1 MKRLLRKGN
10 PIARLVAL
18 LVVFVMVFVPLLE
31 NAGPL
36 KRVKAASPYNY
47 EYAVN
52 LNFGDDRAIVTDAA
66 GVYIEPN
73 TAPANPKELHYYNSG
88 QTINISVNTSPSGTM
103 VYTDGTSAT
112 HNVDVAGN
120 VEIQT
125 VKLSSIPTELLDS
138 LNSDVSTEGNGY
150 YIGIY
155 AKLKDDATA
164 TDGTDLPDSAKWS
177 LLDVYK
183 VVRHTSFGVEG
194 YWVDE
199 SGNILKNNAFTNS
212 TSLEIVDIEQ
222 VLMAGTPLGSEFL
235 GDFEYYYADATGN
248 TGRSQ
253 RQDYNESDVKK
264 YDGTPVIMGN
274 AKVYYAWADYI
285 LTASGDNVYSTKNTS
300 EDGKKLTVD
309 TVAPTV
315 NTLYVRGG
323 GVPLSPSTGSET
335 SDKADDIYYLDKNA
349 LSAGNYEIYV
359 FLNNEVNPAESIEF
373 YFEPETGEKKTF
385 NSNYHLTNTYKL
397 TGLETILDND
407 VLYTMSFL
415 PVDAAN
421 NGIDEEPV
429 SVGKIKFIDTSLKV
443 TNLDGTDIAALAGTP
458 TNNPY
463 YLDVKISSGYQLSSI
478 AVMNGTETIVSEN
491 ITGTQGDDT
500 LYTTTYRINLPS
512 DISNDFEADD
522 LKIVVKDTR
531 DPGNS
536 GTPANEKT
544 ESLGKMDYDIKPPV
558 LESAMLSVTDGNNNT
573 VDYQLDPNNTIFL
586 DEELAI
592 SDIQASLKLND
603 KHCSSEIKV
612 YVQEGESG
620 TPNEIV
626 VPEHATN
633 KKSYVV
639 GLSSCNAINT
649 QYIISAILTDSIG
662 NSANEGDP
670 VVLGSFEIINKD
682 LQIKN
687 ATLTDGTSA
696 PWTVVG
702 LDKDPNEKAFKVSP
716 SKKQHTLK
724 VEVESGYELEQAVIK
739 TSSETL
745 QTIDLRNEW
754 TFDAGIYS
762 YTIEYTFP
770 ASADADKIFEDIE
783 VIITDN
789 KPMAGTGKN
798 SVNLKLGD
806 FTYDKTAP
814 DLVALGIY
822 KKVADD
828 TYVKI
833 NDSDLSNGEYIV
845 DTTLDETFVVL
856 YGIKD
861 NTSKLTFCD
870 YYFTNSE
877 ASWIALLNVPEAGS
891 SLNSI
896 DPNRDEFFIEYTT
909 DKLVEL
915 VNSKNT
921 NKVTFYARAVD
932 EADNATSLVPAT
944 YTLVVPDNQLKITE
958 AKLTD
963 MYGNVI
969 DITQLGNGSYI
980 SNKGLELH
988 VKAVSGYDITSMELL
1003 TGDTAYSTTTV
1014 KSAYDINNKK
1024 YSVEQTLVIPTD
1036 ISYNQLLQT
1045 IQLRVTDTGNPAKT
1059 IPVGQLLYDMS
1070 APTINTAD
1078 GNALPADSTWY
1089 QSYNLAIAIKA
1100 GAQSVESELDNVK
1113 YSISNSYGDKTDVS
1127 DGVNYSG
1134 AAANLTIDVPESYTA
1149 AGTTINVSA
1158 TDKAT
1163 NFNTAAATIK
1173 VDKTNP
1179 EVDALTVNG
1188 YEYNSIPLPA
1198 VVVIKTTASDN
1209 LALAK
1214 VSIVVESEDGTKR
1227 YPHDFEYDAM
1237 AAVSDD
1243 GNKVIRDEECAL
1255 NLSDGK
1261 YNVTVTAYDKSG
1273 RVSSVRAT
1281 SFIVDNTKPVV
1292 TAKVADGTK
1301 GGKKPLTNFDG
1312 TARDYYYKSNVGV
1325 ELTYADA
1332 NIKEVI
1338 VTDNGNRVNLN
1349 WTYDSVTGKN
1359 VASYKSTADGLH
1371 TVIISAK
1378 DLTGNEAE
1386 SKTIYFTKDTVAPTI
1401 SAIVNGA
1408 INYTDSTGSLIF
1420 TSDTTVSYS
1429 VSDSNEDKADFNYQM
1444 IKRVPDEPV
1453 STGEYIK
1460 TAVRTFSYTEEA
1472 DYTINVFSIDMASNK
1487 SETKTVNFRL
1497 DKTAPNISIGG
1508 IGDGGSSSTPVTVSL
1523 NMQELFWSDA
1533 TGTVEVYM
1541 KSGEGFGEE
1550 LIEEITYTPTGR
1562 NTAISRTFSESGIY
1576 RIVFNAQDNA
1586 GHTATAES
1594 AFTIDT
1600 DAPVVT
1606 LEGVANFDV
1615 TDKDVIIS
1623 STITDKFYASKKVT
1637 ISGSVTDDTGKV
1649 TPITIDGYS
1658 ATANPT
1664 VINHTFSDD
1673 GIYDLTISCVD
1684 IVGNTDTK
1692 TVHFTIDKTNPVIGD
1707 LSDYDGKILT
1717 SFKWDKDL
1725 DELVSDLTVCD
1736 VHMYLNGQEY
1746 NGEDAVEDGS
1756 YVLLITAED
1765 ELGHLV
1771 EKSVEFV
1778 LDTKSPVFI
1787 VTGVEDKEKKLEPY
1801 NISVSLQLEEDTL
1814 TSVTLNGKVVTI
1826 TNNVATIDVTDIGE
1840 YKLYMEAVDEAGNVS
1855 SAEYEFELISEKEFN
1870 FWIIIGVA
1878 AALLLIILFIILAKR
1893 KKDKE

>member
-1 MKRLLRKGN
+1 MKRILRKGN

-18 LVVFVMVFVPLLE
+18 LVVFVMVLVPLLE
-31 NAGPL
+31 NVGPL
-36 KRVKAASPYNY
+36 KKVKAASPYNY
-47 EYAVN
+47 EHAVV
-52 LNFGDDRAIVTDAA
+52 LSFGENRTIITDAT
-66 GVYIEPN
+66 GTYIEPN

-103 VYTDGTSAT
+103 VYTDGASTA
-112 HNVDVAGN
+112 HNVDVTGN

-125 VKLSSIPTELLDS
+125 VKLSSIPAGLLDS
-138 LNSDVSTEGNGY
+138 LNNDVSTEGNGY

-155 AKLKDDATA
+155 AKLNDDAKA
-164 TDGTDLPDSAKWS
+164 TDGTELPDSAKWS
-177 LLDVYK
+177 LVDVYK

-194 YWVDE
+194 YWVDA
-199 SGNILKNNAFTNS
+199 SGNVLKDCAVTNS
-212 TSLEIVDIEQ
+212 TSLKMVDIEQ
-222 VLMAGTPLGSEFL
+222 VLMAEAPAGSEFI

-253 RQDYNESDVKK
+253 RQNYDESDVKK
-264 YDGTPVIMGN
+264 NDGTPVIMGN
-274 AKVYYAWADYI
+274 AKVFYAWADYV
-285 LTASGDNVYSTKNTS
+285 LTASGDNVYSTKSMS
-300 EDGKKLTVD
+300 ENGKKLTVD
-309 TVAPTV
+309 TVAPAV
-315 NTLYVRGG
+315 NTVQVQCGG
-323 GVPLSPSTGSET
+323 ASLPPVTGSET
-335 SDKADDIYYLDKNA
+335 SDQADDIYYLDKNK
-349 LSAGNYEIYV
+349 LTAGSTYDIYV
-359 FLNNEVNPAESIEF
+359 LLNNEVNPAESIEF
-373 YFEPETGEKKTF
+373 YFETETGEKKTF
-385 NSNYHLTNTYKL
+385 DSNYHLTNTYKL
-397 TGLETILDND
+397 TVLESILDND

-415 PVDAAN
+415 PVDACN
-421 NGIDEEPV
+421 NGIDKAPICI
-429 SVGKIKFIDTSLKV
+429 GKIKFIDTSLKV
-443 TNLDGTDIAALAGTP
+443 TKTDGTDIEALAGTP
-458 TNNPY
+458 TNTPY
-463 YLDVKISSGYQLSSI
+463 SVDVKISSGYPLSSV
-478 AVMNGTETIVSEN
+478 AVMNGDETIASEDLSS
-491 ITGTQGDDT
+491 ITKGEDQ
-500 LYTTTYRINLPS
+500 LYTKIYTVNLPS
-512 DISNDFEADD
+512 DTSSDFEAND

-544 ESLGKMDYDIKPPV
+544 VQLGKLDYDITPPE
-558 LESAMLSVTDGNNNT
+558 LSSATLSVSDGNSTPTNFDLTQGTAYIDADVPRNSIKT
-573 VDYQLDPNNTIFL
+573 TIKI
-586 DEELAI
+586 DE
-592 SDIQASLKLND
+592 
-603 KHCSSEIKV
+603 KHCSPVLNYSIKFGDTDITSL
-612 YVQEGESG
+612 YSANAD
-620 TPNEIV
+620 PNEANTYI
-626 VPEHATN
+626 ADLSGLFTKTN
-633 KKSYVV
+633 KLY
-639 GLSSCNAINT
+639 T
-649 QYIISAILTDSIG
+649 ISAVLEDSVG
-662 NSANEGDP
+662 NKKDNGNYI
-670 VVLGSFEIINKD
+670 VLGNVKIIDKD

-696 PWTVVG
+696 PWPVVG
-702 LDKDPNEKAFKVSP
+702 LDEDPNEKAFKVSP
-716 SKKQHTLK
+716 SNKPHTLN
-724 VEVESGYELEQAVIK
+724 VEVESGYELEQAIIK

-745 QTIDLRNEW
+745 QTIDLRNKW
-754 TFDAGIYS
+754 TFNDGIYS

-789 KPMAGTGKN
+789 KPMAGTDKN

-822 KKVADD
+822 KKVGDD

-861 NTSKLTFCD
+861 ATSELKSWD
-870 YYFTNSE
+870 YYFNNSKE
-877 ASWIALLNVPEAGS
+877 TLIAALNVPEAGS
-891 SLNSI
+891 SLNNI
-896 DPNRDEFFIEYTT
+896 DPNRDEYYIEYTT

-921 NKVTFYARAVD
+921 NEVTFYAGAVD
-932 EADNATSLVPAT
+932 IADNATSLVPAT
-944 YTLVVPDNQLKITE
+944 YTLVVPDNQLEITE

-988 VKAVSGYDITSMELL
+988 VKAVSGYDITTMELL
-1003 TGDTAYSTTTV
+1003 TGDTVYSTTTV
-1014 KSAYDINNKK
+1014 TSSYDVNNKK

-1045 IQLRVTDTGNPAKT
+1045 IQLRVTDTGNPAK
-1059 IPVGQLLYDMS
+1059 IISIGQLLYDMS
-1070 APTINTAD
+1070 APTINTAE
-1078 GNALPADSTWY
+1078 GNALPVDSTWY

-1100 GAQSVESELDNVK
+1100 GAQSVESELENVK

-1134 AAANLTIDVPESYTA
+1134 AAANLTIDVPESYTS

-1163 NFNTAAATIK
+1163 NSSTAAAKIK

-1179 EVDALTVNG
+1179 TVDALTVNDN
-1188 YEYNSIPLPA
+1188 EYNSIPLPA
-1198 VVVIKTTASDN
+1198 IVVIKTTASDN

-1214 VSIVVESEDGTKR
+1214 VSMVVESEDGTKR
-1227 YPHDFEYDAM
+1227 YLQDFDYDAM

-1243 GNKVIRDEECAL
+1243 GSRVIRDEEYAL

-1281 SFIVDNTKPVV
+1281 SFIVDSTKPVV
-1292 TAKVADGTK
+1292 TAKVTDGTK

-1332 NIKEVI
+1332 NIKEVV
-1338 VTDNGNRVNLN
+1338 VTDNGNRVNLS

-1371 TVIISAK
+1371 TVVISAT

-1420 TSDTTVSYS
+1420 TNDSTVAYS

-1444 IKRVPDEPV
+1444 IKNVPDEPV

-1472 DYTINVFSIDMASNK
+1472 DYTINVFSVDMASNK
-1487 SETKTVNFRL
+1487 SETKTVSFRL

-1523 NMQELFWSDA
+1523 NMQELFWRDA
-1533 TGTVEVYM
+1533 TGTVEIYM

-1550 LIEEITYTPTGR
+1550 LIEEITYTPAGR
-1562 NTAISRTFSESGIY
+1562 NTTISRTFTESGIY
-1576 RIVFNAQDNA
+1576 RIVFNAQDRA
-1586 GHTATAES
+1586 GHTATTES

-1606 LEGVANFDV
+1606 LEGVTNFDV
-1615 TDKDVIIS
+1615 TDKDVVIS
-1623 STITDKFYASKKVT
+1623 STITEKFYASKKVT
-1637 ISGSVTDDTGKV
+1637 ITGSVTDETGKV
-1649 TPITIDGYS
+1649 TPITINDYS

-1684 IVGNTDTK
+1684 IVGNTDSK
-1692 TVHFTIDKTNPVIGD
+1692 TVHFTIDKTKPIIGD

-1717 SFKWDKDL
+1717 SFEWDKDL

-1765 ELGHLV
+1765 ELGHVV

-1814 TSVTLNGKVVTI
+1814 TSVILNGKVVTI
-1826 TNNVATIDVTDIGE
+1826 TNNVATINVTDIGE

-1870 FWIIIGVA
+1870 FWIIIGIA
-1878 AALLLIILFIILAKR
+1878 ALLLLIILFIILGKR
-1893 KKDKE
+1893 KKG